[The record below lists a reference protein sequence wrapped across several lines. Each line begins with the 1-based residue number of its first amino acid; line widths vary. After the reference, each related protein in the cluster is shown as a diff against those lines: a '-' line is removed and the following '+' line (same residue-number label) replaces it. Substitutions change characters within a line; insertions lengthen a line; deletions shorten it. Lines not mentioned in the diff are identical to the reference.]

1 LAKAAAA
8 YSEALATRQKI
19 GKKENAAHTQLAL
32 ALAELYLEQGQAG
45 QTETVG
51 REALQVFETEQANDD
66 EMTARAMLAQ
76 SLLAQRRQKEIDV
89 AQPLLSKTQI
99 REARLKIVIT
109 SGLVDEAAGDS
120 AQARKQLSGAL
131 AEGTEVQVPNLRFAS
146 SSRVTMPMS

>member
-76 SLLAQRRQKEIDV
+76 SLLAQ
-89 AQPLLSKTQI
+89 
-99 REARLKIVIT
+99 
-109 SGLVDEAAGDS
+109 
-120 AQARKQLSGAL
+120 
-131 AEGTEVQVPNLRFAS
+131 
-146 SSRVTMPMS
+146 